1 MDEILYLEADEEI
14 TSVVDKI
21 KGLDAKS
28 IGLVAPKGA
37 TIVQS
42 VVSLKLLKK
51 QAEDLGRKIAIIT
64 SDDVGRSLASRVGL
78 LVFADTKS
86 AEPLEIAQEE
96 IPDVRKIV
104 EIDMSDKETK
114 LPKDFEIHRY
124 DQESNQGQSKEE
136 ATEEPKADKSRQ
148 PISSNKETIG
158 FTNRPIENKER
169 HERVERQP
177 FKSAETVEKKVV
189 PQKNKGRRRGWL
201 VAVVALGL
209 IAVVFLVDL
218 VFAKVEVNIS
228 IPAEELD
235 GNVSVVVERDKS
247 EPDVVNGIIPG
258 KQIQKEEEFSENF
271 VSTGEKDAGEKATGT
286 LTFKNESGV
295 DESIDAGTTIA
306 SSSGM
311 EFTLQTSLT
320 VPKATLNP
328 AGDKVLGQVSGEVEA
343 KSAGD
348 SYNLPASTSYTV
360 YGNSKISVSGGTS
373 GGITKKIKIVSNS
386 DIVNSQEKLQEQGKT
401 ALLEAISKEGNNGV
415 VEGAEKVEVV
425 SFASTKNAEDEASE
439 FKATA
444 KVRVITLSYNLEQLR
459 QVALKQIEKTLKEGE
474 GILTTKD
481 DKFEI
486 SLDSSDINVGKVT
499 LKVAVST
506 HAGQAVDLT
515 DLSSAWRVKTLSQI
529 RQQASQIPEAQV
541 KDVTIWPKYA
551 LPIAPI
557 LKNRII
563 INLEYVKK

>member
-21 KGLDAKS
+21 KGLEARS
-28 IGLVAPKGA
+28 IGLVAPKGS

-78 LVFADTKS
+78 PVFADTKS
-86 AEPLEIAQEE
+86 VEPLDIAQEE
-96 IPDVRKIV
+96 IPDVREIV
-104 EIDMSDKETK
+104 EIDMDDGREAK
-114 LPKDFEIHRY
+114 LPKDFEVHRY
-124 DQESNQGQSKEE
+124 DQEDNQEKNQDESKEE
-136 ATEEPKADKSRQ
+136 KKQ
-148 PISSNKETIG
+148 PIIPDKEKIG
-158 FTNRPIENKER
+158 FTNRPISVQEKQ
-169 HERVERQP
+169 ERVERQP
-177 FKSAETVEKKVV
+177 FKSTGPEKKIVV
-189 PQKNKGRRRGWL
+189 QPGKKGKKRVWLALLVVLGL
-201 VAVVALGL
+201 VAL
-209 IAVVFLVDL
+209 LVLSDL
-218 VFAKVEVNIS
+218 VFAKVKVDIS
-228 IPAEELD
+228 IPAEELSKS
-235 GNVSVVVERDKS
+235 VSVVVERDKG
-247 EPDVVNGIIPG
+247 EADMDGGVIPG
-258 KQIQKEEEFSENF
+258 VQIQKEEEFSENF
-271 VSTGEKDAGEKATGT
+271 ASTGERDAGKKATGT

-306 SSSGM
+306 SSSGL

-328 AGDKVLGQVSGEVEA
+328 AGDKVLGQASGEVEA

-373 GGITKKIKIVSNS
+373 GGVTKKIRVVSSS
-386 DIVNSQEKLQEQGKT
+386 DITDAQDKLQEQGKK
-401 ALLEAISKEGNNGV
+401 ALIEKINGEEGSAV
-415 VEGAEKVEVV
+415 VEGAEKIETV
-425 SFASTKNAEDEASE
+425 SFATTKNVEDEASE

-444 KVRVITLSYNLEQLR
+444 KVRITTLSYKPDQLR
-459 QVALKQIEKTLKEGE
+459 QAASRQIEKTLKAGE
-474 GILTTKD
+474 GILATKED
-481 DKFEI
+481 RFDA
-486 SLDSSDINVGKVT
+486 SLDSSDINVGKMI
-499 LKVAVST
+499 LKVAIST
-506 HAGQAVDLT
+506 HIGPAVDLT
-515 DLSSAWRVKTLSQI
+515 DLSSAWRAKTLSQI

-541 KDVTIWPKYA
+541 KDIVVWPKYA

-557 LKNRII
+557 LKDRII

>member
-104 EIDMSDKETK
+104 EIDMSDTETK
-114 LPKDFEIHRY
+114 LPKDFEVHRY
-124 DQESNQGQSKEE
+124 DQEKDQEQEEKVADKPKTGEGGQSVSSDKE
-136 ATEEPKADKSRQ
+136 R
-148 PISSNKETIG
+148 IG
-158 FTNRPIENKER
+158 FTNRPIEDKEK

-209 IAVVFLVDL
+209 IAVVFLADL

-306 SSSGM
+306 SSAGM

-481 DKFEI
+481 DKFEV
-486 SLDSSDINVGKVT
+486 SLDSSDINVGKII

-515 DLSSAWRVKTLSQI
+515 NLSSTWRAKTLSQI